1 MKNRD
6 IVKKLNEFQN
16 LKTREKESGI
26 AKFPVKVG
34 FVIQKNIK
42 ILEKAYEPYVT
53 SLKELQERY
62 NIQEN
67 TLPEDYPS
75 NFCKDIEELLEI
87 DNEDVNLEV
96 ISLKDLER
104 CQNLTLEDQDALFFM
119 IKD

>member
-6 IVKKLNEFQN
+6 IVKKLNDFQN

-42 ILEKAYEPYVT
+42 ILEGAYEPYVT

>member
-96 ISLKDLER
+96 FSLENLER
-104 CQNLTLEDQDALFFM
+104 CQNLTLEDQEVLFFM
-119 IKD
+119 IRE

>member
-42 ILEKAYEPYVT
+42 ILEGAYEPYVT

>member
-42 ILEKAYEPYVT
+42 ILEEAYEPYVT

-96 ISLKDLER
+96 FSLEDLER
-104 CQNLTLEDQDALFFM
+104 CQNLTLEDQEVLFFM
-119 IKD
+119 IRE

>member
-6 IVKKLNEFQN
+6 IVKKLNDFQN

-26 AKFPVKVG
+26 AKFSVKVG
-34 FVIQKNIK
+34 FIIQKNIE
-42 ILEKAYEPYVT
+42 ILEEAYKPYVA

-62 NIQEN
+62 SIQEN
-67 TLPEDYPS
+67 TLFEEYPDD
-75 NFCKDIEELLEI
+75 FCKDIEELLEI

-96 ISLKDLER
+96 ISLKDLEG
-104 CQNLTLEDQDALFFM
+104 CQNLTLEAQNALFFM